1 MTVKADMAKCV
12 GAQFDIT
19 EEDLVGNI
27 RHGGEDSSGDLHLN
41 KEQAIKIAFLIIKR
55 IRR

>member
-41 KEQAIKIAFLIIKR
+41 KEEAIEIAFLVIKR